1 MIENGENHMSKIT
14 ILHNPRCSKSREA
27 LAIAE
32 ENGSEIEIVKYL
44 DDTPSKEELKS
55 IYKMLGLSS
64 VREWMRIK
72 EDIYKELELSKED
85 DEEKLFDAMV
95 KYPKLI
101 ERPVIIKGKKAI
113 IGRPTSIIED
123 FIK

>member
-1 MIENGENHMSKIT
+1 MSKIT

-64 VREWMRIK
+64 VREWMRTK